1 MHYLFLVIAICGEI
15 VGTSALKA
23 SEGFTKVGPSL
34 LAVLGYVVAF
44 YFLSRV
50 LQVVPIGVAYAI
62 WSGLG
67 IALLTVIGYF
77 LFDQTLD
84 FAAILGLGLIV
95 AGVVV
100 LQVFSSSAGH

>member
-1 MHYLFLVIAICGEI
+1 MHYLFLVIAICGES

-100 LQVFSSSAGH
+100 LQVFSSRAGH